1 MSGLDPSVQVAAITG
16 AFGVLVALV
25 GVFTEALRRQ
35 GKAIG
40 QVREDTS
47 AAREQVQN
55 EHTDTNL
62 RDDVD
67 AVLAALERIEHAQRQ
82 YDTDIGG
89 LREEIRHERVE
100 RNDLEQRLDRHVERH
115 R

>member
-1 MSGLDPSVQVAAITG
+1 VTEIDTSVQVAIVTG
-16 AFGVLVALV
+16 FFGLLAALTGLLV
-25 GVFTEALRRQ
+25 EAMRRQ

-40 QVREDTS
+40 EAREHAHAT
-47 AAREQVQN
+47 REQVQN
-55 EHTDTNL
+55 SHTSTNL

-67 AVLAALERIEHAQRQ
+67 QVLAALDRIEQAQRQ
-82 YDTDIGG
+82 YDTDING

-100 RNDLEQRLDRHVERH
+100 RIDLEQRLDRHVDGH